1 MRAYERLLKYVSVGT
16 PSDDRSNTVPTS
28 ACQFELA
35 KLLVDELH
43 GLGLTDAYVDD
54 KCYVYAILPATPG
67 YEAATKIGFVAH
79 MDTSPDFNGFD
90 VKPQI
95 IENYD
100 GGEVALGDSGRVL
113 SIDAFPHLPT
123 LVGRTLITT
132 DGTSLLGADD
142 KAGVAEIMTL
152 LEQLIENDLPHGQ
165 ISVCFTPDEEVG
177 SGADHFDIP
186 TFDAEFAYTVDGGA
200 EGEVE
205 FENFNACAAK
215 FEVNGFNI
223 HPGTAKDTMINAQL
237 LAMEINAMLPSGQT
251 PRDTTGYE
259 GFYHLCDMQGCV
271 EKATLEYI
279 VRDHSAESFE
289 ERKQILRRIESEMNA
304 KWGEGAV
311 KLIIKEQY
319 RNMKE
324 QIMPCYH
331 LIENALDATR
341 QQGIDPRV
349 CPIRGGTDGA
359 RLSYM
364 GLPCPNLGTGGYA
377 FHGPY
382 EHITVEGMDI
392 VVEILKGIVARY
404 AER

>member
-1 MRAYERLLKYVSVGT
+1 MRAYERLLKYVTVGT
-16 PSDDRSNTVPTS
+16 PSDDRSSTVPTS
-28 ACQFELA
+28 ACQFKLA
-35 KLLVDELH
+35 ELLVEELH
-43 GLGLTDAYVDD
+43 GLGLADAYVDD
-54 KCYVYAILPATPG
+54 KCYVYGILPATEG

-100 GGEVALGDSGRVL
+100 GGEVVLGDSGRVL
-113 SIDAFPHLPT
+113 SLDAFPHLPK
-123 LVGRTLITT
+123 LKGRTLITT

-152 LEQLIENDLPHGQ
+152 LEQLIDGDMPHGQ

-177 SGADHFDIP
+177 SGADHFNIP

-237 LAMEINAMLPSGQT
+237 LAMEINGMLPAGQT
-251 PRDTTGYE
+251 PRDTEGYE

-279 VRDHSAESFE
+279 VRDHSAEKFD
-289 ERKQILRRIESEMNA
+289 ERKETLRRIESDMNA

-311 KLIIKEQY
+311 KLTIKDQY

-341 QQGIDPRV
+341 QQGIEPHV

-392 VVEILKGIVARY
+392 AVEILKGIVARY
-404 AER
+404 AKR